1 MTRLNFI
8 ILAVT
13 LLLSQMGTL
22 DHAYTEH
29 QSGEVCD
36 YCLSLPSLDHAINS
50 SAQANFSNN
59 TIQQHIELAQKSFS
73 ANTIRFYAAR
83 APPRLI

>member
-1 MTRLNFI
+1 MKRLNLI
-8 ILAVT
+8 TLAVT

-29 QSGEVCD
+29 QSGEVCE
-36 YCLSLPSLDHAINS
+36 YCLSLPSFDHAISS
-50 SAQANFSNN
+50 SAQANFSNH
-59 TIQQHIELAQKSFS
+59 TTQQHIELAQESIS
-73 ANTIRFYAAR
+73 VNTLRFYAAR